1 MGILIENKT
10 KEGNVKNWHKA
21 RINNIQDRIDWLEN
35 NTKNWTKVV
44 DHPVEATRFQ
54 AEFIIN
60 RNNNEIEVLQNKLD
74 KLQNQG
80 VK

>member
-1 MGILIENKT
+1 M
-10 KEGNVKNWHKA
+10 KNWHKV
-21 RINNIQDRIDWLEN
+21 RINNIQDRIDWLRRNTEN
-35 NTKNWTKVV
+35 WKKVV

-80 VK
+80 G